1 MNNDQLIKYVYFE
14 VMNSSYLFNLLE
26 HYHLE
31 PLLHFSQI
39 EIQVLREQTT
49 TGSLLSKT
57 QLTRS

>member
-1 MNNDQLIKYVYFE
+1 MNNDQLIKYVSFE

-26 HYHLE
+26 HYHLGR
-31 PLLHFSQI
+31 LLHFSQI

-57 QLTRS
+57 

>member
-49 TGSLLSKT
+49 TGSFLSKT
-57 QLTRS
+57 